1 MFEHWCGAT
10 ERSPRKHSLHFG
22 GSGQEPL
29 GASVPLTAMRWFFVF
44 LLVLVAWGGF
54 VQVALKD
61 DLSWKMWSGPDT
73 PVS

>member
-1 MFEHWCGAT
+1 
-10 ERSPRKHSLHFG
+10 
-22 GSGQEPL
+22 
-29 GASVPLTAMRWFFVF
+29 MRWFFVF

-61 DLSWKMWSGPDT
+61 DLSWKVWSGPHT